1 MKDILTIELHTF
13 MSEKLSIIVT
23 DYLGREVY
31 RKNINAFQNRIELN
45 LSSLLSGVYNLS
57 IIEDASNVYKT
68 KIVKR

>member
-1 MKDILTIELHTF
+1 MKDILSIELPTF
-13 MSEKLSIIVT
+13 ISKKLSIIVT